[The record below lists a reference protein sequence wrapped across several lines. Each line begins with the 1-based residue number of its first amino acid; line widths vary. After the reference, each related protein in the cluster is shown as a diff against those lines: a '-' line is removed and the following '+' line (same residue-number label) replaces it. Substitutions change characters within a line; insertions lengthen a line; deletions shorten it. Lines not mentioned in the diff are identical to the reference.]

1 MTVLSEFSTIGGRNS
16 RMKKQDER
24 IGGESLGYVGE
35 RRDKQLVS
43 DDLSMV
49 VALMAVQP
57 GDNPERPFSWVR
69 LK

>member
-1 MTVLSEFSTIGGRNS
+1 
-16 RMKKQDER
+16 MKKQDER

-57 GDNPERPFSWVR
+57 GDNPERPFF
-69 LK
+69 